1 MVGVVGCLIAKSGR
15 VWARVGGRTSKVRR
29 EGVRE
34 KGAEQG
40 VGLGLGLG
48 LGLGSVWSRGVQ
60 QEGWECVRGGG
71 GGSGAGWRQVD
82 DWGLGGMGVF

>member
-1 MVGVVGCLIAKSGR
+1 MVGCGR
-15 VWARVGGRTSKVRR
+15 ELVGGQARCGEKG

-40 VGLGLGLG
+40 VGLG